1 MEHASFGEVFNF
13 GVLHMEWPTA
23 VFIFAVFMAT
33 MFFLNILLFQ
43 PLLRTLDAREQMM
56 TGSDDRMGEIE
67 KELADLQAH
76 YKATLQQSQAENEE
90 AHLKALKEAQAE
102 AGQIT
107 SKARQSAAEH
117 LESTEK
123 EVESQMRA
131 ALDEAK
137 ELAKG
142 LADMIQNKVLAN

>member
-1 MEHASFGEVFNF
+1 MEHANFGEVFNF

-23 VFIFAVFMAT
+23 VFIFAVFMVT
-33 MFFLNILLFQ
+33 LFFLNLLLFQ

-76 YKATLQQSQAENEE
+76 YLATLHKSQAENDE
-90 AHLKALKEAQAE
+90 AHQKALKEAQAE
-102 AGQIT
+102 AAQIT
-107 SKARQSAAEH
+107 TTAREGASERMA
-117 LESTEK
+117 STEK
-123 EVESQMRA
+123 EVESQMGA
-131 ALDEAK
+131 AKDEAK

-142 LADMIQNKVLAN
+142 LAELIQNKVLAS